1 VNSEFVGRVG
11 LVRVRAARAIVGQ
24 MRLVGLVRRVGAVRS
39 SAVNFELGTSCKLA
53 PAGVFIIQ
61 RKTKELW

>member
-1 VNSEFVGRVG
+1 MNSEFVGRVG

-39 SAVNFELGTSCKLA
+39 SAVNCEF
-53 PAGVFIIQ
+53 
-61 RKTKELW
+61 